1 MTTVLIVAFAL
12 GYAAIAFE
20 HTINVNKAAAALV
33 TGAVCWV
40 GYSAMAPGAAVP
52 SELGEHLAGI
62 AAVLFFLLGA
72 MTIVELIDAH
82 DGFQIVADAIH
93 TRSRRRLVLVITAIS
108 FLLSSIIDNL
118 TATIVMVSLVR
129 KLVPEREDRLLIV
142 GIIVIAANAGG
153 AFSPIGDVTTT
164 MLWIGGQVSTL
175 GIMSQTFLA
184 SVTCAAVPA
193 LAVAARQSGLVTGA
207 TDRRVDVPETT
218 ATERRLVFTL
228 GVGSLLFAP
237 VFKSLTGLPPYMG
250 ILLALGVLW
259 VVTEVIHSGK
269 NDQDRGGLSV
279 SRALQRIDVPSV
291 LFFLGILLAVSAL
304 ESSGLLGRG
313 AAWLD
318 QTVGNIDV
326 VGVILGLYSAVIDNV
341 PLVAAAQGAYPLSR
355 FPIDHSF
362 WSLVAY
368 CAGTGGS
375 VLIIGSAAGVV
386 AMGLERIEFFWY
398 ARRIGWLALI
408 GYLAGVAVFLLQRRL
423 LS

>member
-1 MTTVLIVAFAL
+1 
-12 GYAAIAFE
+12 
-20 HTINVNKAAAALV
+20 
-33 TGAVCWV
+33 
-40 GYSAMAPGAAVP
+40 
-52 SELGEHLAGI
+52 
-62 AAVLFFLLGA
+62 
-72 MTIVELIDAH
+72 
-82 DGFQIVADAIH
+82 
-93 TRSRRRLVLVITAIS
+93 
-108 FLLSSIIDNL
+108 
-118 TATIVMVSLVR
+118 
-129 KLVPEREDRLLIV
+129 
-142 GIIVIAANAGG
+142 
-153 AFSPIGDVTTT
+153 
-164 MLWIGGQVSTL
+164 
-175 GIMSQTFLA
+175 
-184 SVTCAAVPA
+184 
-193 LAVAARQSGLVTGA
+193 
-207 TDRRVDVPETT
+207 
-218 ATERRLVFTL
+218 
-228 GVGSLLFAP
+228 
-237 VFKSLTGLPPYMG
+237 
-250 ILLALGVLW
+250 
-259 VVTEVIHSGK
+259 
-269 NDQDRGGLSV
+269 V